1 MRDRTYQFVQLVN
14 KLSDAKNSTNGTPVN
29 APLLGLDRQ
38 TQPIKNRKT
47 QFSSSAAQIGRDIA
61 ATYDKLETLT
71 KLAKKRSLYDDPTE
85 QIQSLTS
92 VINQDI
98 KNLNSQI
105 TYLQQERESLR
116 KNKQMDQHSDSVLGS
131 LKHKLKNAT
140 KGFSQ
145 VLELRTENLKT
156 QQKEKENFTGT
167 SLGRNHRTE
176 KISSLYQSNHTQRD
190 GDEVAI
196 PMPLEQ
202 QQSVAVMNQDRYL
215 EDRVTA
221 VETIT
226 KTMSELQSIFSQ
238 LATMVDDQQHSIDR
252 IDQNIE
258 VTSSRVQ
265 EAQNELLK
273 YLNSISNNRTL
284 VLKVFLV
291 LFVFIMMFF
300 VFFA

>member
-176 KISSLYQSNHTQRD
+176 KISSLYQSNHTQRE
-190 GDEVAI
+190 GDEIAI

-215 EDRVTA
+215 EDRVNA